1 MDPGHLPQRRRG
13 RFTAASVL
21 ALVALVF
28 GVGCERPPEHLVLV
42 TLDTLR
48 ADHLSAYGHDRQTS
62 PVLAA
67 LAERGVRFDDAIA
80 QSIATPPSH
89 ASILTGKNP
98 PRHGLRKL
106 SGEALAPEQ
115 TTLAEVLTAR
125 GFTAAAFVGA
135 VPLLRSR
142 GLDQGFAL
150 YEEDLPEGMVERRA
164 RETNERVRAWLASR
178 PPGRLFLWV
187 HFFDPHYP
195 YLPPRAYQMRFAG
208 RLVGRGDLAR
218 PTNANPRTA
227 GEPGASPPDAEG
239 IANMKD
245 LYDAEV
251 RYTDDSLGELFAILD
266 AAGILPDAVI
276 AVVADHGES
285 LGEHGYYFGHWDV
298 FWENARVPMVLA
310 HPDGRHSGR
319 RIAEMVRTVD
329 LMPTLLAWL
338 EIDAP
343 DGLDGVDLNALID
356 GAAPTETTA
365 YTEQQEYFPVRAVR
379 TKGWLLARHEANAG
393 GASGPAF
400 RLYRRVGGRALS
412 EDVAAV
418 HPDVRDRLAA
428 RLEDLHDVD
437 DPGES
442 VPIPVP
448 EAVREQLRALGYLPD
463 GGAPQQ

>member
-13 RFTAASVL
+13 RAIAASVL
-21 ALVALVF
+21 ALVALAL
-28 GVGCERPPEHLVLV
+28 GTGCERPPQHLVLV

-48 ADHLSAYGHDRQTS
+48 ADRLSAYGHDRQTS
-62 PVLAA
+62 PTLSA

-115 TTLAEVLTAR
+115 TTLAEVLTER

-135 VPLLRSR
+135 IPLLRSH
-142 GLDQGFAL
+142 GLDQGFVF
-150 YEEDLPEGMVERRA
+150 YEEDLPDGMIERRA
-164 RETNERVRAWLASR
+164 RKTNRRVQKWLASR

-187 HFFDPHYP
+187 HYFDPHYP
-195 YLPPRAYQMRFAG
+195 YTPPRAYQMRFAG
-208 RLVGRGDLAR
+208 RLVGRKAQVY
-218 PTNANPRTA
+218 PTNANPQTRR
-227 GEPGASPPDAEG
+227 EPEASPPDAEG
-239 IANMKD
+239 IATMKN

-251 RYTDDSLGELFAILD
+251 RYTDDSLGELFAMLD
-266 AAGILPDAVI
+266 AAGILQDAVI

-298 FWENARVPMVLA
+298 LWENARVPMVLA
-310 HPDGRHSGR
+310 HPDGRHGGR
-319 RIAEMVRTVD
+319 HIAEMVRTVD

-338 EIDAP
+338 GIDAP
-343 DGLDGVDLNALID
+343 DGLDGRDLSALIE
-356 GAAPTETTA
+356 GAAPAEAAA
-365 YTEQQEYFPVRAVR
+365 YTEQQLYFRARAVR
-379 TKGWLLARHEANAG
+379 TKDWLLVRREANAG
-393 GASGPAF
+393 GASDPVF
-400 RLYRRVGGRALS
+400 RLHRRVGGRALP

-418 HPDVRDRLAA
+418 HPDIRDRLAA
-428 RLEDLHDVD
+428 RLAELHDVD

-442 VPIPVP
+442 VVIPVSDT
-448 EAVREQLRALGYLPD
+448 VREQLRALGYLPD
-463 GGAPQQ
+463 G